1 MPDGGKTKALGTASR
16 TRRRLPGDTL
26 IEFEL
31 GLRLRKSDKAPV
43 KHGSSASSRAGGPWA
58 GMVAHRCG

>member
-16 TRRRLPGDTL
+16 RRRRLPGDAL

-31 GLRLRKSDKAPV
+31 RLGLSE
-43 KHGSSASSRAGGPWA
+43 
-58 GMVAHRCG
+58 